1 MSEQPAEPE
10 YVDAELVHERKA
22 AELAVWKSS
31 QEIKLEAFRADQQ
44 ALDADPSGPRTMRQR
59 LAWAARLAQS
69 GLVPAG
75 FRAGAKKDAILG
87 EAQLQQAAASIVL
100 AQEWGRHLGLDEF
113 AALQHL
119 QVVEGNI
126 GLKPASARGRMLA
139 MGCELDDET
148 VYNAAGFPVAH
159 RITFRRPEW
168 KAAKVVEFRLER
180 ALRAGLVDSL
190 ERDDAG
196 EIVGV
201 KARSSYGKP
210 LPWESYTEDM
220 LRHRATARVI
230 SMYASDL
237 CGGMNLAGA
246 DDDLGG
252 DERPER
258 APVRASAERTD
269 APAPEHAQ
277 RVVPE
282 YDPAEDVS
290 LLYRKLDNERWWE
303 HAGAQVRRRT
313 GVQLAADRIA
323 AWVAAHPDE
332 AAARGLTESV
342 EEPAA
347 VLEDVITVAGE
358 GMDRAREAVRRMNEQ
373 LDAERST
380 VLLNPEPGVEHPAA
394 DSEPVDAEEWW
405 PEAAP
410 VDAVAEPSDAE
421 KEAEY
426 VRLTNE
432 ELARVAAREV
442 ASVPELLARI
452 DALAGGRERR
462 LSFMSRWVA
471 AHRKDPADATAE
483 ELAAFLE
490 GVTDA

>member
-1 MSEQPAEPE
+1 MSEQQAEPE

-44 ALDADPSGPRTMRQR
+44 ALDADPNGPRTMRQR

-148 VYNAAGFPVAH
+148 VYNSAGFPVAH

-196 EIVGV
+196 EIIGV
-201 KARSSYGKP
+201 KARSNFGKP
-210 LPWESYTEDM
+210 LPWENYTEDM

-269 APAPEHAQ
+269 APEPAAQ

-290 LLYRKLDNERWWE
+290 LLYRKLGNERWWE
-303 HAGAQVRRRT
+303 HAGATVRRRSA
-313 GVQLAADRIA
+313 VQVAADRVA
-323 AWVAAHPDE
+323 AWVAAHPEE
-332 AAARGLTESV
+332 AFMRNLSAPV
-342 EEPAA
+342 DEPAA
-347 VLEDVITVAGE
+347 EPTTVLQHGVDAVVQ
-358 GMDRAREAVRRMNEQ
+358 AREAVRRMNEQ
-373 LDAERST
+373 LDAERSS

-394 DSEPVDAEEWW
+394 DSEPVDAEAWYE
-405 PEAAP
+405 PDPDVP
-410 VDAVAEPSDAE
+410 VTPAEMTDAE
-421 KEAEY
+421 REAEY

-432 ELARVAAREV
+432 ELARVAERE
-442 ASVPELLARI
+442 AAGVPELLARI
-452 DALAGGRERR
+452 DALAGGADRR
-462 LSFMSRWVA
+462 LSFMSRWVIS
-471 AHRKDPADATAE
+471 HRKDPAEATAE
-483 ELAAFLE
+483 ELAAFLA